1 MPKLAA
7 DQAHADAATAQLH
20 QQAGLAH
27 LRVRKHGA
35 AIVIESGPEGDACK
49 HARLVRDTTTLWGLE
64 IADHRGRWGHTG
76 MRATRS
82 ELVDALIEQFGWVLT
97 DIHSEN
103 PERTSDPK
111 Y

>member
-1 MPKLAA
+1 
-7 DQAHADAATAQLH
+7 
-20 QQAGLAH
+20 
-27 LRVRKHGA
+27 
-35 AIVIESGPEGDACK
+35 
-49 HARLVRDTTTLWGLE
+49 
-64 IADHRGRWGHTG
+64 